1 MALIIILV
9 IVVLLALIV
18 IGKYNSFIQLKNQ
31 GEEAYAQIDTH
42 LKQRYDLIPNLVE
55 TVKGYAKHEQSTL
68 TAVIEARNKA
78 MSAQGVEA
86 KDQAD
91 KAFEGTLKSLF
102 ALSEAYPELKANTN
116 FTQLQNQLSKLESE
130 ILQARK
136 YYNGVVKTFNNA
148 IMTFPSNIIA
158 GMFGFKTLA
167 MFEVAESLRRT
178 KVVKHKEAHNNKKR
192 VVLAFAH
199 NAGDRAETVLFRLF
213 RGTGLK
219 GLRGIEAV
227 SQRNGFKIIR
237 PLLSCSRP
245 EIEAYMISS
254 GGNWVEDKTNAEDEY
269 SRNKI
274 RHHILGFAT
283 DNINKK
289 SVENI
294 CRAAEDATDAYDY
307 ISRQAQKAYESIVEL
322 REAHKTIN
330 ISKFKQLDPFLQ
342 KQVLLLFFEE
352 HTQARKDLT
361 KDHFEV
367 VLGLLWTSGNKKYN
381 LPYGLTAVKEYDSF
395 YLDTKRDSKELSDS
409 NYHTGKLDYTIQQIV
424 LDYTKDMEIPIST
437 YTKWLDYDKIHSRVE
452 IRNRRAGDY
461 ICINDAGNR
470 MSLKKYFINEKIPA
484 SMRPR
489 IVVVADGSHVLW
501 VVGYRISADVK
512 ISGDTKRVLALSA
525 IQNQN

>member
-1 MALIIILV
+1 MESLWKKIDDYADRLGMIEHGDTILAAVSGGADSMCMLHYLIERKEMCGFD
-9 IVVLLALIV
+9 LAVFHFNHHLR
-18 IGKYNSFIQLKNQ
+18 
-31 GEEAYAQIDTH
+31 EEAGNDAEFVRDFCAEHGISVYVSEGDV
-42 LKQRYDLIPNLVE
+42 QRE
-55 TVKGYAKHEQSTL
+55 AEEGKL
-68 TAVIEARNKA
+68 TIE
-78 MSAQGVEA
+78 EA
-86 KDQAD
+86 
-91 KAFEGTLKSLF
+91 
-102 ALSEAYPELKANTN
+102 
-116 FTQLQNQLSKLESE
+116 
-130 ILQARK
+130 ARK
-136 YYNGVVKTFNNA
+136 LRYN
-148 IMTFPSNIIA
+148 
-158 GMFGFKTLA
+158 A